1 MGGAVVARVPHDG
14 AGSHQHD
21 DGGPGQRTSGD
32 HSNSRGSSRPQAPWD
47 YGPRGLTKQGRVA
60 FNSHTATLWA
70 GHVLV
75 TSVSVSKTDGQVV
88 SNPSVIYTS
97 SNALVASVDS
107 TGKVHAHIAG
117 QGTISAAVGS
127 ITDELAVT
135 VLWPPVTRVFFADD
149 SLGAF
154 VGDTISPWLYVLN
167 ADGNWA
173 NNATLTFSSSA
184 SCIATA
190 LSTYQCCERIAGVGA
205 GRAQISVLAARI
217 CDNLLFHV
225 VVRLCTYYA
234 GT

>member
-1 MGGAVVARVPHDG
+1 MLTGT
-14 AGSHQHD
+14 
-21 DGGPGQRTSGD
+21 QRTLAVTTALLFWSC
-32 HSNSRGSSRPQAPWD
+32 SEVTAP
-47 YGPRGLTKQGRVA
+47 PTVSRVA

-88 SNPSVIYTS
+88 ANPSVTYTS
-97 SNALVASVDS
+97 SNPLVASVDS

-184 SCIATA
+184 PSIATA
-190 LSTYQCCERIAGVGA
+190 FSTYQCCVRIAAVGEGRAVITVTAERISDSLLV
-205 GRAQISVLAARI
+205 IVAR
-217 CDNLLFHV
+217 
-225 VVRLCTYYA
+225 R
-234 GT
+234 